1 MGRRK
6 QPTVDGVAGI
16 GKETAKELARRK
28 ARVILACRNLE
39 KADKAMQEIFEETQQ
54 KVVIKRLDLASLR
67 SVREF
72 ADDILKTESRLDVL
86 VNNAGLINDT
96 SKVQLTEDGYEVCF
110 QSNYLGHFLLTI
122 LLSGKESVS
131 RVKI

>member
-1 MGRRK
+1 M
-6 QPTVDGVAGI
+6 GI

-86 VNNAGLINDT
+86 VNNAGLINGELHHKT
-96 SKVQLTEDGYEVCF
+96 SHMYNLR
-110 QSNYLGHFLLTI
+110 SLR
-122 LLSGKESVS
+122 VS
-131 RVKI
+131 SCSR